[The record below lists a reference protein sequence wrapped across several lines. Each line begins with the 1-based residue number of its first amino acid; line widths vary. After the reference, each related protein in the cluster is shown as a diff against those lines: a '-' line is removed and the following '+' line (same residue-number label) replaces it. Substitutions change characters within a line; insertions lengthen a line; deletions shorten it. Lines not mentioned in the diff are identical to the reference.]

1 MLYSAGKIVNWLR
14 VKNNAY
20 MHLNPNED
28 EITQMRAMKL
38 LYYIQA
44 ASLAVEGKRLFD
56 NDIVNTK
63 YGPSIKEVH
72 EKYRNQRGI
81 VGKIT
86 QEDIDD
92 YKELQQDQQAADILN
107 SIYDIYGHSSA
118 YDLMQQIQREGLWGK
133 EGTVI
138 SDQSIENSYQK
149 VFFTQ

>member
-1 MLYSAGKIVNWLR
+1 MR
-14 VKNNAY
+14 
-20 MHLNPNED
+20 LNPNED
-28 EITQMRAMKL
+28 EITQMRVMKL

-72 EKYRNQRGI
+72 EKYRNQRRI

-92 YKELQQDQQAADILN
+92 YKDLQQDQQAADILN

-118 YDLMQQIQREGLWGK
+118 YDLMQQIQREGLWEK